1 MAETPA
7 AAAAVEMEFGPH
19 PHDMLTLDGEL
30 LRVLITGDMRGGYG
44 EHPGDGGNGGSPPH
58 EVPPLEDRHR
68 DPRTDGLQLTINL
81 PDAAP
86 AVVESG
92 MSLSPRRS
100 YGYLRRRI
108 AACSWSSM
116 ARWCQ
121 ARDAHAPH
129 PARGRGVHP
138 RQTVAVAPA
147 ARRGAGCLL
156 GVTSNGN
163 TALHL
168 VASRGHAELAALIRG
183 RAPSLVATRNRCL
196 DTPLHCAAKAG
207 HREVVA
213 RLLETPTGVA
223 EAEAD
228 QLAAAAT
235 AEAALRVR
243 NCLGATVLHE
253 AVRHGHTE
261 VVHLLMSRAGAAE
274 LASVASD
281 DGVSPLYLAAT
292 TGSVRMVQEL
302 LRMLRPADD
311 GRRSP
316 ALFTGREGH
325 FWAVAFAFLTEK
337 VSPELAEEILS
348 WEPSLLTRIDSAGRS
363 PLHFAVQYRKLDIIR
378 LFLNTEASVAR
389 ICDND
394 GLFPLHHAAIL
405 GSTVMID
412 EIMETCPDFSEL
424 VDNRGRNFLHCAVEH
439 GQDSVV
445 RYICQ
450 DDRFA
455 MLLNATD
462 SEGNT
467 PLHLA
472 VKYACPRVLSSLL
485 QTARVETD
493 IVNKDGRTA
502 ADLAHH
508 AFAPGQSYY
517 FLNPHALIL
526 SCLQWV
532 RAPFTVDGVSH
543 LPLDIKSAQGEQAQ
557 KELDDMRKSGTI
569 ASVLIA
575 TVAFAAAFTV
585 PGGFV
590 ADDHPHARTA
600 TLARRF
606 AFRSFV
612 VSDTMA
618 FVFSIVAT
626 CFLIYATGAAEL
638 PPSRRRWYSLIASG
652 LVPLGAQFMIAAFAF
667 GFHLVLG
674 VANRGLL
681 VFVYVVSSASVLLC
695 FPGIWTPWRLGLGKA
710 TWRRARWKGLINMY
724 QRPCSLRVLFRCIP
738 YSFLF
743 ENIRRPLFSILITVT
758 FFVAIALDI
767 V

>member
-7 AAAAVEMEFGPH
+7 AAAAVEFGPH

-30 LRVLITGDMRGGYG
+30 LRVLITGDRVRLEEILREAGSYGGDG

-58 EVPPLEDRHR
+58 EVLH
-68 DPRTDGLQLTINL
+68 
-81 PDAAP
+81 
-86 AVVESG
+86 
-92 MSLSPRRS
+92 
-100 YGYLRRRI
+100 
-108 AACSWSSM
+108 CWSSM

-121 ARDAHAPH
+121 ARDAPAPH

-138 RQTVAVAPA
+138 RQPIAVAPA
-147 ARRGAGCLL
+147 ARHGAGCLL

-168 VASRGHAELAALIRG
+168 VASRGHAELAALIRV

-316 ALFTGREGH
+316 ALFTGREGRTALH
-325 FWAVAFAFLTEK
+325 VAATK
-337 VSPELAEEILS
+337 
-348 WEPSLLTRIDSAGRS
+348 SA
-363 PLHFAVQYRKLDIIR
+363 
-378 LFLNTEASVAR
+378 
-389 ICDND
+389 
-394 GLFPLHHAAIL
+394 
-405 GSTVMID
+405 VMID

-439 GQDSVV
+439 GQGSVV

-472 VKYACPRVLSSLL
+472 VEYACPRVLSSLL

-543 LPLDIKSAQGEQAQ
+543 LPLDIKSAHGEQAQ

-590 ADDHPHARTA
+590 ADDHPHAGTA

-710 TWRRARWKGLINMY
+710 TWRRAGWKGLINMY
-724 QRPCSLRVLFRCIP
+724 QRPCSLRVLFRCTP
-738 YSFLF
+738 YNFLF
-743 ENIRRPLFSILITVT
+743 ENIRRPLFSVLITVT
-758 FFVAIALDI
+758 FLVAVTLDI
-767 V
+767 VLPNY